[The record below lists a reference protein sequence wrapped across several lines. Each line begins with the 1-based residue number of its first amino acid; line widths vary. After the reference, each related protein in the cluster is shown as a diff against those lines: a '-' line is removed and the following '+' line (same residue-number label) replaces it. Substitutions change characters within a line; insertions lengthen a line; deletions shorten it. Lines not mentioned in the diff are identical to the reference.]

1 MDFTTITVLILSF
14 VAALFIALFQY
25 VIKVKD
31 RGPKQWVLAFLRSMT
46 LFCVALLIINPKF
59 EQVSYSN
66 EKPKLVVAVDNSAS
80 MRHLNLQ
87 TEVSQVLG
95 EIRKDAQLNSKFDIE
110 YFKFG
115 NNFTRLDSLGFDDNK
130 TDFSSLINGYDDIF
144 EESIAPLLVLSDGN
158 QTFGTD
164 VRFSLLNGNKSIY
177 PIVLGDTTS
186 YEDLAVSRVNHNRY
200 VYHKN
205 KFEIEILV
213 NYSGKLS
220 QSAQLKISNGNSV
233 VFSQNL
239 DFSSTNASEII
250 TAVLTANT
258 LGIQNYSVEL
268 APLSNEKNEAN
279 NSKEFAIEVIDQ
291 KTKVAIV
298 YNRPHPDI
306 GALKKA
312 ITTND
317 QREVSLLSPKDF
329 SSRMNEF
336 QLVVLYQPDISFN
349 AILEPLFEGT
359 FNTWVISGPT
369 TDWDLLND
377 SQNLYDQE
385 ITYQEELYQPYLN
398 TAFGPF
404 IISDTQLE
412 DFPPL
417 RSEFGTISFNSSV
430 ETAIYKSVNGNPT
443 GFPMLSTME
452 LNEEKHGVLLGEGLW
467 RWRAQSYLEFGSFE
481 NFDTFIGKL
490 VQYLSS
496 NKRRQRL
503 IVDYESFY
511 NSSDEILIKAQFFNE
526 SYEIDNTA
534 NLSISIKNSETDNIR
549 ELPLLYAED
558 GYQVDLSGLESG
570 TYEFNVSNKKDRIS
584 QTGVFTVI
592 AFNIE
597 QQYLRSNYSYLS
609 AMATNQLGLTY
620 DSNTINELISNLN
633 EDGNFVTIQKEV
645 RETKALIDWYYL
657 LALIALAVSLE
668 WFIRKYNG
676 LI

>member
-1 MDFTTITVLILSF
+1 MDFTTITLLVLSF

-25 VIKVKD
+25 VIKVKA
-31 RGPKQWVLAFLRSMT
+31 RGPKQWVLAFLRSIT
-46 LFCVALLIINPKF
+46 LFSVLLLLINPKF
-59 EQVSYSN
+59 DQVSFVN
-66 EKPKLVVAVDNSAS
+66 MKPKLVVAVDNSAS
-80 MRHLNLQ
+80 IGHLKLQ
-87 TEVSQVLG
+87 SEVSEVLG
-95 EIRKDAQLNSKFDIE
+95 GLRNDAELNKKFDLE

-115 NNFTRLDSLGFDDNK
+115 SDFSRLDSLAFNDNK
-130 TDFSSLINGYDDIF
+130 TDFSSLINGYTDIF
-144 EESIAPLLVLSDGN
+144 DATSAPLIVLSDGN
-158 QTFGTD
+158 RTFGSD
-164 VRFSLLNGNKSIY
+164 IRFSLSNVENSIY
-177 PIVLGDTTS
+177 PVVLGDTTS
-186 YEDLAVSRVNHNRY
+186 YEDLSLSRINHNRY

-205 KFEIEILV
+205 KFEVEILI
-213 NYSGKLS
+213 NYSGTQS
-220 QSAQLKISNGNSV
+220 QKSQIKISNGNSV
-233 VFSQNL
+233 VFSQVL
-239 DFSSTNASEII
+239 DFNATNTSKIV
-250 TAVLTANT
+250 TAILTANS

-268 APLSNEKNEAN
+268 APLPNEKNRAN
-279 NSKEFAIEVIDQ
+279 NNKEFAIEVIDQ

-298 YNRPHPDI
+298 YNGPHPDI

-317 QREVSLLSPKDF
+317 QREVSLLSPQDF
-329 SSRMNEF
+329 ASRINEF
-336 QLVVLYQPDISFN
+336 QLVVLYQPDVSFN
-349 AILEPLFEGT
+349 TILKPLFEGT
-359 FNTWVISGPT
+359 NNTLVISGPT

-398 TAFGPF
+398 TTFGPF
-404 IISDTQLE
+404 IIGDTQLD

-452 LNEEKHGVLLGEGLW
+452 LNQEKHGLLLGEGLW
-467 RWRAQSYLEFGSFE
+467 RWRAQSYLELGTFD

-496 NKRRQRL
+496 NRRRQRL

-511 NSSDEILIKAQFFNE
+511 NSSDEILINAQFFNE

-534 NLSISIKNSETDNIR
+534 NLSISIENSETGDIR

-570 TYEFNVSNKKDRIS
+570 TYEFNVRNKKDRIS
-584 QTGVFTVI
+584 QAGVFTVI

-597 QQYLRSNYSYLS
+597 QQYLRSNYLYMS
-609 AMATNQLGLTY
+609 ALATNQLGLTY
-620 DSNTINELISNLN
+620 DSNTLNALISNLN
-633 EDGNFVTIQKEV
+633 EDENFVTIQKER
-645 RETKALIDWYYL
+645 RETQALIDWYYL